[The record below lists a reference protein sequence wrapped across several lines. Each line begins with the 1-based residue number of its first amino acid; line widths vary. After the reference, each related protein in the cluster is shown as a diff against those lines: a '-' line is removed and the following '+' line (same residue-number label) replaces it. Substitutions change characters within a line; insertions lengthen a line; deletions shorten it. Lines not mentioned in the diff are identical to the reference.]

1 MHSFRTFTARSALAL
16 LAPAAAFASQEG
28 ILSLGTFQLSSP
40 GVGQSGPVIVS
51 GARKGEEITA
61 FCVQAFEQTKCLSKE
76 QLAQA
81 GGSLVNGVQI
91 SYEAGYRETGGRTV
105 YVVLS
110 KGFVSGRNESKVVSV
125 SEFGA
130 IEIKDSPNN

>member
-1 MHSFRTFTARSALAL
+1 MPSLRPFIVRSALAL
-16 LAPAAAFASQEG
+16 LVPGAAVASQEG
-28 ILSLGTFQLSSP
+28 ILSLGTFQFSSH

-51 GARKGEEITA
+51 GARKGEEVTA

-76 QLAQA
+76 QLVQA
-81 GGSLVNGVQI
+81 SGSMVNGLQI

-110 KGFVSGRNESKVVSV
+110 KGFVSGRNESKVVAV
-125 SEFGA
+125 SEFGP
-130 IEIKDSPNN
+130 IEIKDAPKN